1 MRKARRGIE
10 IIFSLFKSPT
20 IIGRMN
26 SALQSAFV
34 FSSSA
39 SFAPLR
45 ENGFYEF
52 DIYGLSE
59 IGQVSASR

>member
-1 MRKARRGIE
+1 
-10 IIFSLFKSPT
+10 
-20 IIGRMN
+20 MN

-39 SFAPLR
+39 CFAPLR